1 MKIKDTRYLWTGKK
15 KRMIATQQLQRFKAR
30 YLVLLI
36 QLLLENIE
44 IEYKIPNISNLAV
57 KAALNTKAAEIKN
70 KKPDTSQ
77 SANKKEQNRLT
88 KLSFDARIKEP

>member
-1 MKIKDTRYLWTGKK
+1 M
-15 KRMIATQQLQRFKAR
+15 
-30 YLVLLI
+30 
-36 QLLLENIE
+36 
-44 IEYKIPNISNLAV
+44 

>member
-1 MKIKDTRYLWTGKK
+1 
-15 KRMIATQQLQRFKAR
+15 MIATQQLQRFKDR

>member
-1 MKIKDTRYLWTGKK
+1 
-15 KRMIATQQLQRFKAR
+15 MIATQQLQRFKAR

-44 IEYKIPNISNLAV
+44 IKYKIPNISNLAV